1 MSVFKRMD
9 VVHNMSTINGLFDTS
24 IIVDLWR
31 GNPTALQWLRSF
43 TPGSQV
49 GLPVL
54 VHMEFIDGVRDAAQ
68 RRQAIKF
75 LKPYPVIHLTTDD
88 SIWAQKQ
95 HAQFKLS
102 HGVGIIDA
110 LIAAPAFRL
119 GVPIYT
125 LNTKHFTPLPDV
137 AAIKPY

>member
-1 MSVFKRMD
+1 MTSVQ
-9 VVHNMSTINGLFDTS
+9 GLLDTS
-24 IIVDLWR
+24 VLVDLWR
-31 GNPTALQWLRSF
+31 GNSTALLWLRSF
-43 TPGSQV
+43 PPGSRL

-54 VHMEFIDGVRDAAQ
+54 VSMEFIDGVRNAAE
-68 RRQAIKF
+68 RKQATKF
-75 LKPYPVIHLTTDD
+75 LEPYPVIHLAEAD
-88 SIWAQKQ
+88 SVWAQKQ

-102 HGVGIIDA
+102 HNVGIIDA

-137 AAIKPY
+137 GAIKPTNLRHRQEG